1 MPYQIVLPIFEI
13 KPSRLSKV
21 SLVLMYAGLVFL
33 FSNKFFFGVEFL
45 YFIALGFLLPAVLI
59 EIFINK
65 TKDAGLIYFDE
76 FCIKINKSD
85 AIPISQISD
94 LKITIV
100 GYEGKMTGFL
110 KGMDSGNNNII
121 EFTHNNVKYNY
132 RFFLSYQKME
142 MLDYISKKWKKEY
155 PQLFRKEKSFF
166 KDFILGKLGSKK

>member
-1 MPYQIVLPIFEI
+1 MSYQIVLPIFEI

-21 SLVLMYAGLVFL
+21 SLVLLYVGLIFL
-33 FSNKFFFGVEFL
+33 FSNRFFFEVEFL
-45 YFIALGFLLPAVLI
+45 YFLAFGFILPAILI
-59 EIFINK
+59 EISINK
-65 TKDAGLIYFDE
+65 TKDAGLIYFDD
-76 FCIKINKSD
+76 FGIKINKSET
-85 AIPISQISD
+85 ISISEISD

-100 GYEGKMTGFL
+100 GFEGKMTGFL

-132 RFFLSYQKME
+132 RFFLSYQKMV
-142 MLDYISKKWKKEY
+142 MLDYISDKWKKEY